1 MAGQVCLVLGG
12 VRSGKSAFAE
22 GLAQALGQPL
32 LYLATAIAGD
42 AEMGERIRRHQQRRP
57 AHWRTLEEPLDLAG
71 RLSPMLNAA
80 DPPSVVLVDSLDMW
94 VTNLLLQ
101 HEADADAA
109 LESLANSG
117 LDALLAACRAAG
129 VVLFLVSG
137 EVGLSLVPPYPLGR
151 RFQDLLGLVNQR
163 AAAAAQQVYLV
174 VAGVPVDLRRLA
186 GLPES
191 PA

>member
-22 GLAQALGQPL
+22 GLAQALGQPT
-32 LYLATAIAGD
+32 LYVATGIAGD
-42 AEMGERIRRHQQRRP
+42 AEMAERIRRHQQRRP

-71 RLSPMLNAA
+71 GLTPLLHAA

-101 HEADADAA
+101 HEAQDDAA
-109 LESLANSG
+109 LESLANSALDG
-117 LDALLAACRAAG
+117 LLETCRAAG
-129 VVLFLVSG
+129 VALFLVSS

-174 VAGVPVDLRRLA
+174 VAGVPVDLRRLG
-186 GLPES
+186 GL
-191 PA
+191 